1 MPTYTGAPNELTND
15 TQTGINIVN
24 ANQKQ
29 AADMG
34 VTIPG
39 ANPTTSTPVT
49 TTLAEDQARAKRQGT
64 AGYDVFGDPIKGYQA
79 PTPTQSTDPS
89 QAATNNDPAVLAAQ
103 ANEKAV
109 ADFNQ
114 HQMDIQNG
122 VIPLSA
128 GDQAQIQNLQNQFQS
143 FIDQQAVINKAGLGT
158 AQVRGYQT
166 GAAEYD
172 PSFQVKTIAS
182 ISSAG
187 VSKIANLQTQ
197 EAAAVAALT
206 QSFKDKNLL
215 ASKQAFEL
223 VQEAQK
229 ETAKAIAKHV
239 EDVQKAIKA
248 AQDSKIAADKVQYE
262 TVDKPIQD
270 ISAEILKNTGDQKLA
285 SAAGKATS
293 VSEALRLA
301 GSSLQTSTNPD
312 VQSWIFAKQQAE
324 ATGASI
330 PSYETFKDALE
341 KKKLDS
347 ELAKIRASE
356 GIKFDYA
363 VALEKAKA
371 NIESS
376 PNPDYKGQFA
386 ATIKLASQ
394 AGGTNV
400 QRSAITRDLQD
411 YIAEGDYGSAYAQ
424 INQSTMNILKGT
436 AATTFQEQQNSLGVL
451 NELDTVMHEYAA
463 AGGNT
468 NLFKGTADQVQ
479 TKIGALMTDPKYAS
493 LAVQMNA
500 AFQNYRLQMTGAAF
514 SGPESAEYASI
525 LPSAGNTMNLNL
537 AKLEGA
543 KAYLNS
549 SVEAAIKNAVGEGGV
564 YIKQYAEAGGETQ
577 LQTVKLTEKMTVFR
591 AASPE
596 NEQMVQEI
604 HSQYPDMTLDQIAEA
619 LHL

>member
-1 MPTYTGAPNELTND
+1 MALTD
-15 TQTGINIVN
+15 SQIQDYYKTQTN
-24 ANQKQ
+24 AAKPLSPAEYEASLKPAPVV
-29 AADMG
+29 AAAP
-34 VTIPG
+34 VAT
-39 ANPTTSTPVT
+39 PTPTPT
-49 TTLAEDQARAKRQGT
+49 
-64 AGYDVFGDPIKGYQA
+64 PA
-79 PTPTQSTDPS
+79 PTPTPSPAPAPTPTNNSSSTYQPTDPS

-114 HQMDIQNG
+114 HQSDIQNG

-128 GDQAQIQNLQNQFQS
+128 GQQAQIQNLQNQFQS
-143 FIDQQAVINKAGLGT
+143 FIDQQGVINKVGT
-158 AQVRGYQT
+158 NTANVRGFQT

-172 PSFQVKTIAS
+172 PSFQVKTIAN

-197 EAAAVAALT
+197 EAASVAALT
-206 QSFKDKNLL
+206 QSFKDANI
-215 ASKQAFEL
+215 AESKIAFDRLQA
-223 VQEAQK
+223 AQK
-229 ETAKAIAKHV
+229 DTAEAIAKHV

-248 AQDSKIAADKVQYE
+248 AQDAKIAADKVIYD
-262 TVDKPIQD
+262 TVTKPIQD

-285 SAAGKATS
+285 AAAGKATT
-293 VSEALRLA
+293 VSEALKLA
-301 GSSLQTSTNPD
+301 GSSLQTSSNPD

-324 ATGASI
+324 AVGGSI
-330 PSYETFKDALE
+330 PSYETFKDALD

-347 ELAKIRASE
+347 ELAKIRAEE
-356 GIKFDYA
+356 GIKFSYS

-371 NIESS
+371 NIANS
-376 PNPDYKGQFA
+376 PNPDYNGNFA
-386 ATIKLASQ
+386 ATIKLASK
-394 AGGTNV
+394 AGGTNA
-400 QRSAITRDLQD
+400 QMAAIKRDMQD
-411 YIAEGDYGSAYAQ
+411 YIAEGDYGSAYTQ
-424 INQSTMNILKGT
+424 VIQSTSGLLKGT

-451 NELDTVMHEYAA
+451 NELDTVMHEYAV

-468 NLFKGTADQVQ
+468 NIFKGSADQIQ

-493 LAVQMNA
+493 MAVQMNA

-514 SGPESAEYASI
+514 SGPESAEYAAI
-525 LPSAGNTMNLNL
+525 LPSPGNTMNLNL

-549 SVEAAIKNAVGEGGV
+549 SVETSIKNTVGKGGV

-604 HSQYPDMTLDQIAEA
+604 HAQYPDMSLDQIAES